1 LILLSKQ
8 LQMRVVSKS
17 TLREFW
23 EKYPDSEKPLKIW
36 FEKINKSNFA
46 NPNEIK
52 QVFADAD
59 QVGNGRMVFNIARN
73 KYRLIVKFI
82 YETQICY
89 IRFID
94 THKEYD
100 KIDKIET
107 I

>member
-1 LILLSKQ
+1 MFKEY
-8 LQMRVVSKS
+8 QMRIVAKS
-17 TLREFW
+17 TLKEFW
-23 EKYPDSEKPLKIW
+23 EQYPDAEKPLKIW
-36 FEKINKSNFA
+36 FETIKKATWN

-52 QVFADAD
+52 QVFTDAD
-59 QVGNGRMVFNIARN
+59 QVGNGRIVFNIARN
-73 KYRLIVKFI
+73 KYRLIVKFV

-100 KIDKIET
+100 KIKNIEN

>member
-1 LILLSKQ
+1 
-8 LQMRVVSKS
+8 MRVVSKS

-23 EKYPDSEKPLKIW
+23 ELYPDAEKSLKIW
-36 FEKINKSNFA
+36 FDKIKKNKWNS
-46 NPNEIK
+46 PNEIK

-59 QVGNGRMVFNIARN
+59 QVGNGRIVFNIAKN

-89 IRFID
+89 IRFIN

-100 KIDKIET
+100 KIEKIEN

>member
-1 LILLSKQ
+1 
-8 LQMRVVSKS
+8 MRIVAKS
-17 TLREFW
+17 TLKEFW
-23 EKYPDSEKPLKIW
+23 EQYPDAEKPLKIW
-36 FEKINKSNFA
+36 FETIKKATWN

-52 QVFADAD
+52 QVFTDAD
-59 QVGNGRMVFNIARN
+59 QVGNGRIVFNIARN
-73 KYRLIVKFI
+73 KYRLIVKFV

-100 KIDKIET
+100 KIKNIEN